1 MNLDT
6 TRRILAILIGFA
18 IPISTALTNILCPLA
33 ILLLIIEGQYK
44 QQFKF
49 LRVHPVAMFA
59 LLFVGF
65 MLLGLLYTPVP
76 FTEAGLILDKYR
88 EFLYIPIFILFFRD
102 PISRKLG
109 LYAFISAMLLTLVVS
124 YLMAFTGWEIGK
136 GSAQNPEAP
145 YIFKNYITQSLLL
158 ALVAYFIAVQAW
170 QERRWILPRVIA
182 VLLIIYN
189 IMFLS
194 EGRTG
199 YLVLFCL
206 ILLFCYQT
214 YRLRGAIIG
223 SIFLVFLTVLVYQ
236 SSEVLKDRIDN
247 MSEGVQAYKQT
258 ETDTSIKM
266 RLEFYENSLNL
277 LTEKPIFGHG
287 TGSFSYEYQK
297 LAQDKE
303 INPTKNPHN
312 EYLMIGVQWGVIG
325 IALFIALLY
334 IMWLKATM
342 MAQGLIVTIAVGC
355 LFNSFWLDSTEGHL
369 FAYLIGIFYGGIKLT
384 NTKKSIIEMKSYL
397 KSFVLILI
405 FGILSIATVRVFM
418 APPVT
423 IDSQLAKIMMKII
436 NEQST
441 PKDSAISLGVKGNSF
456 PVETK
461 FEAQI
466 KTDKGIVTDHKSLT
480 TNTVVNISS
489 QIKVAPYHIDRAAHI
504 IIVTSYQAPDAK
516 QAVFF
521 QRYGNAVWESLD
533 ITKLKPAESYD
544 KLPETIDL
552 SIYKGPLVVGKFKVY
567 IAYVLTEN
575 QRLIVNTRPIEFFV
589 E

>member
-44 QQFKF
+44 QKYKR
-49 LRVHPVAMFA
+49 LSVHPVAMFA
-59 LLFVGF
+59 LLFVGL

-102 PISRKLG
+102 PISRQWG
-109 LYAFISAMLLTLVVS
+109 LYAFISAILLTLVLS

-136 GSAQNPEAP
+136 GTEQNPQAP
-145 YIFKNYITQSLLL
+145 YIFKNYITQSLLF
-158 ALVAYFIAVQAW
+158 ALVAYFIAMQAW
-170 QERRWILPRVIA
+170 QERRWVLVRFIM

-236 SSEVLKDRIDN
+236 SSEVLKDRVDN
-247 MSEGVQAYKQT
+247 ISEGVQDYKHS
-258 ETDTSIKM
+258 ETNTSIKM
-266 RLEFYENSLNL
+266 RLEFNENSLNL
-277 LTEKPIFGHG
+277 ITKRPIFGHG

-297 LAQDKE
+297 LARDKE
-303 INPTKNPHN
+303 IQPTKNPHN
-312 EYLMIGVQWGVIG
+312 EYLMIGVQWGIIG

-334 IMWLKATM
+334 IMWLKANM

-355 LFNSFWLDSTEGHL
+355 LFNSFWLDSTEGHV

-384 NTKKSIIEMKSYL
+384 NTKRSIIEMKSYL

-405 FGILSIATVRVFM
+405 FGILSIATVRIFM
-418 APPVT
+418 ASPVT
-423 IDSQLAKIMMKII
+423 IDSQLAKIMMQTI
-436 NEQST
+436 NEQPRRENSV
-441 PKDSAISLGVKGNSF
+441 ISLDMKGNSF

-461 FEAQI
+461 FETLI
-466 KTDKGIVTDHKSLT
+466 KTAKGIVTGNKLSINDT
-480 TNTVVNISS
+480 GNISTK
-489 QIKVAPYHIDRAAHI
+489 IKIAPYHRDRAAHI
-504 IIVTSYQAPDAK
+504 IILANYLPPNEK

-521 QRYGNAVWESLD
+521 QRYGNAVWESLN
-533 ITKLKPAESYD
+533 ITQLKPAEFYA

-552 SIYKGPLVVGKFKVY
+552 SIYNGPLVAGKFQVY
-567 IAYVLTEN
+567 VAYVLTEN
-575 QRLIVNTRPIEFFV
+575 QRLILNTRPIEFFV

>member
-44 QQFKF
+44 QKYQR

-59 LLFVGF
+59 LLFVGL

-102 PISRKLG
+102 PISRQWG
-109 LYAFISAMLLTLVVS
+109 LYAFISAILLTLILS
-124 YLMAFTGWEIGK
+124 YVMAFTGWEIGK
-136 GSAQNPEAP
+136 GTDQNPQAP

-158 ALVAYFIAVQAW
+158 ALVAYFIAMQAW
-170 QERRWILPRVIA
+170 QERRWVLLRVIV

-223 SIFLVFLTVLVYQ
+223 SIFLAALTVVVYQ

-247 MSEGVQAYKQT
+247 ISEGVQDYKHS
-258 ETDTSIKM
+258 ETNTSIKM

-277 LTEKPIFGHG
+277 ITQKPIFGHG
-287 TGSFSYEYQK
+287 TGSFAYEYQK
-297 LAQDKE
+297 LAQDQE
-303 INPTKNPHN
+303 IQSTKNPHN

-325 IALFIALLY
+325 IALFVTLLY
-334 IMWLKATM
+334 ILWLKATM

-355 LFNSFWLDSTEGHL
+355 LFNSFWLDSTEGHV

-384 NTKKSIIEMKSYL
+384 NTKRSIIEMKSYL

-405 FGILSIATVRVFM
+405 FGILSIATVRIFM

-423 IDSQLAKIMMKII
+423 IDSQLAKIMMQTI

-441 PKDSAISLGVKGNSF
+441 LEHSVISLDMKGNSF

-461 FEAQI
+461 FETQI
-466 KTDKGIVTDHKSLT
+466 KIDKSIITDNKLSTTDIA
-480 TNTVVNISS
+480 NISS
-489 QIKVAPYHIDRAAHI
+489 QIKIAPYHRDRAAHI
-504 IIVTSYQAPDAK
+504 IILANYLPPNETQT
-516 QAVFF
+516 VFF
-521 QRYGNAVWESLD
+521 QRYGNAVWENLN
-533 ITKLKPAESYD
+533 ITQLKPAEFYS

-552 SIYKGPLVVGKFKVY
+552 SIYNGPLVAGTFQVY
-567 IAYVLTEN
+567 VAYVLTEN
-575 QRLIVNTRPIEFFV
+575 QRLILNTRPIEFFV

>member
-33 ILLLIIEGQYK
+33 LLLLIIEGRYK
-44 QQFKF
+44 QYVNV
-49 LRVHPVAMFA
+49 LRIHPVAIFA
-59 LLFVGF
+59 LLFVGL
-65 MLLGLLYTPVP
+65 MLLGFLYTPVP

-88 EFLYIPIFILFFRD
+88 EFLYIPIFILIFRD
-102 PISRKLG
+102 PISRQWG
-109 LYAFISAMLLTLVVS
+109 LYAFISAMLLTLILS

-136 GSAQNPEAP
+136 GSAENPQAP

-158 ALVAYFIAVQAW
+158 ALVAYFIAMQAW
-170 QERRWILPRVIA
+170 QEKRWILPRIIV

-223 SIFLVFLTVLVYQ
+223 SIFLVLLTVVVYQ
-236 SSEVLKDRIDN
+236 SSEVLKNRVDN
-247 MSEGVQAYKQT
+247 ISEGVQDYKHS
-258 ETDTSIKM
+258 ETNTSIKM

-277 LTEKPIFGHG
+277 ITEKPIFGHG

-297 LAQDKE
+297 LAQDKQ

-334 IMWLKATM
+334 IMWLKASL

-369 FAYLIGIFYGGIKLT
+369 FAYLIGVFYGGIKLT

-405 FGILSIATVRVFM
+405 FGILSIATVRIFM
-418 APPVT
+418 LPPVT
-423 IDSQLAKIMMKII
+423 IDSQLAKLMMQTI
-436 NEQST
+436 NEQARLENSV
-441 PKDSAISLGVKGNSF
+441 ISLDMKGNSF

-461 FEAQI
+461 FETLI
-466 KTDKGIVTDHKSLT
+466 KTGQKFSTAET
-480 TNTVVNISS
+480 RNISTK
-489 QIKVAPYHIDRAAHI
+489 IKIAPYHRDRAAHI
-504 IIVTSYQAPDAK
+504 IIVASYLPPK
-516 QAVFF
+516 ETQAVFF
-521 QRYGNAVWESLD
+521 QRYGNAVWEGLD
-533 ITKLKPAESYD
+533 ITKLKPAEYYD

-552 SIYKGPLVVGKFKVY
+552 SIYNGPLIAGKFKIYVG
-567 IAYVLTEN
+567 YVLTEN
-575 QRLIVNTRPIEFFV
+575 QRLILNTRPIEFLV

>member
-33 ILLLIIEGQYK
+33 LLLLIIEGRYK
-44 QQFKF
+44 QNFNI
-49 LRVHPVAMFA
+49 LRVHPVAIFA
-59 LLFVGF
+59 LLFVGL
-65 MLLGLLYTPVP
+65 MLLGLLYTPVA

-102 PISRKLG
+102 PISRQWG
-109 LYAFISAMLLTLVVS
+109 LYAFISAILLTLILS
-124 YLMAFTGWEIGK
+124 YVMAFTGWEIGK
-136 GSAQNPEAP
+136 GTDQNPQAP

-158 ALVAYFIAVQAW
+158 ALVAYFIAMQAW
-170 QERRWILPRVIA
+170 QERRWILPRAIV

-223 SIFLVFLTVLVYQ
+223 SIFLVILTVLVYQ
-236 SSEVLKDRIDN
+236 SSQILKDRLDN
-247 MSEGVQAYKQT
+247 ISEGVQDYKHS
-258 ETDTSIKM
+258 ETNTSIKM
-266 RLEFYENSLNL
+266 RLEFNENSLNL
-277 LTEKPIFGHG
+277 ITEKPIFGHG

-297 LAQDKE
+297 LAQDKQ
-303 INPTKNPHN
+303 IQTTKNPHN

-342 MAQGLIVTIAVGC
+342 MAQGLIVTIAIGC
-355 LFNSFWLDSTEGHL
+355 LFNSFWLDSTEGHV

-405 FGILSIATVRVFM
+405 FGILSIATVRIFM

-423 IDSQLAKIMMKII
+423 IDSQLAKLMMKII
-436 NEQST
+436 TEQPTRENSV
-441 PKDSAISLGVKGNSF
+441 ISLDIKGNSF

-461 FEAQI
+461 FETLI
-466 KTDKGIVTDHKSLT
+466 KTGKKFSTAETG
-480 TNTVVNISS
+480 NISTK
-489 QIKVAPYHIDRAAHI
+489 IKIAHYHRDRAAHI
-504 IIVTSYQAPDAK
+504 IIVANYLAPK
-516 QAVFF
+516 ETQAVFF
-521 QRYGNAVWESLD
+521 QRYGNAVWEGLD
-533 ITKLKPAESYD
+533 ITKLKPAEYYD

-552 SIYKGPLVVGKFKVY
+552 SIYNGPLVAGRFQVY
-567 IAYVLTEN
+567 VAYVLTEN
-575 QRLIVNTRPIEFFV
+575 QRLILNTRPIEFFV

>member
-33 ILLLIIEGQYK
+33 ILLLIIEGRYK
-44 QQFKF
+44 QHFNV

-59 LLFVGF
+59 LLFVGL

-102 PISRKLG
+102 PISRQWG
-109 LYAFISAMLLTLVVS
+109 LYAFISAILLTLILS
-124 YLMAFTGWEIGK
+124 YVMAFTGWEIGK
-136 GSAQNPEAP
+136 GTEQNPQAP
-145 YIFKNYITQSLLL
+145 YIFKNYITQSLLF
-158 ALVAYFIAVQAW
+158 ALVAYFIAMQAW
-170 QERRWILPRVIA
+170 QERRWVLVRVIV

-236 SSEVLKDRIDN
+236 SSEVLKDRVDN
-247 MSEGVQAYKQT
+247 ISEGVQDYKHS
-258 ETDTSIKM
+258 ETNTSIKM

-277 LTEKPIFGHG
+277 ITERPIFGHG

-297 LAQDKE
+297 LARDKE
-303 INPTKNPHN
+303 IQPTKNPHN

-334 IMWLKATM
+334 IMWLKASM

-355 LFNSFWLDSTEGHL
+355 LFNSFWLDSTEGHV

-405 FGILSIATVRVFM
+405 FSILSIATVRIFM

-423 IDSQLAKIMMKII
+423 IDSQLAKLMMQTI

-441 PKDSAISLGVKGNSF
+441 LEHSVISLDMKGNSF

-461 FEAQI
+461 FETQI
-466 KTDKGIVTDHKSLT
+466 KTDKGIVTGNKLSINDT
-480 TNTVVNISS
+480 GNISS
-489 QIKVAPYHIDRAAHI
+489 QIKIAPYHRDRAAHI
-504 IIVTSYQAPDAK
+504 IILANYLPPNATQS
-516 QAVFF
+516 VFF
-521 QRYGNAVWESLD
+521 QRYGNAVWESLN
-533 ITKLKPAESYD
+533 ITELKPAEYYS

-552 SIYKGPLVVGKFKVY
+552 SIYSGPLVAGKFQVY
-567 IAYVLTEN
+567 VGYVLTEN
-575 QRLIVNTRPIEFFV
+575 QRLILNTRPIEFFV